1 MNEKPAKDDNKK
13 SAPKFRRRA
22 EARPDEVLDAALDLF
37 IEKGFSATRVEEIA
51 KRAGLSK
58 GTVYLYFPSKV
69 ALLKAIVQRAITPVA
84 DTAMHHI
91 LSFEGNPADALR
103 VVMRGLG
110 QRFHD
115 PRLLA
120 IPKLIIREA
129 TVSPEIAD
137 IYRTEVLDRALPLMR
152 QVITKGIADGYFRP
166 VDPDLTVRSIVGPML
181 VHVMLS
187 EVFGITPEDGL
198 SMERLIDNHL
208 IVLLDGLSLNKD
220 V

>member
-1 MNEKPAKDDNKK
+1 MNEKPTKDDNKK

-91 LSFEGNPADALR
+91 LGFEGNPADALR
-103 VVMRGLG
+103 MVMRGLG

-152 QVITKGIADGYFRP
+152 QVINKGIADGYFRP